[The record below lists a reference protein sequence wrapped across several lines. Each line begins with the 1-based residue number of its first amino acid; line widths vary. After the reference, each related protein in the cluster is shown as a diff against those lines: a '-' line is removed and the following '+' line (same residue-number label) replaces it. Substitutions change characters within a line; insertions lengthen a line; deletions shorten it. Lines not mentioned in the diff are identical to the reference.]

1 MYVYTGKS
9 FDIQW
14 QLIKNKAGYS
24 VEKNAA
30 LQNFNPKDPL
40 FSIYQHIELELHMYH
55 LKHFCVDVH
64 RVLLFL

>member
-1 MYVYTGKS
+1 MYAYKS

-14 QLIKNKAGYS
+14 QLIKKIKLDT
-24 VEKNAA
+24 VWTKNSA
-30 LQNFNPKDPL
+30 LQNFNPKDRL
-40 FSIYQHIELELHMYH
+40 FSIYQHIELELYMYH